1 MKWINYILLFIIP
14 IVGTAQ
20 NNVEIESIEKLIKK
34 YSEIIEVKC
43 DVNINIDV
51 VGMKIPDKQVS
62 VEIVKDKP
70 PRIEGKGLTLLPKK
84 GFIGQFKELFD
95 TPLQPI
101 YLSRRGANVVYK
113 LVSLDTNS
121 DWVTADIEFGEDS
134 LLIFSAAITTRKH
147 GTFFTEHEYENGT
160 FPSASLI
167 TFDIEKFK
175 IPLKFIGRSED
186 VPIVEETEGKNTK
199 GRITLTYTYL

>member
-1 MKWINYILLFIIP
+1 MRWFIYIMIFIFP
-14 IVGTAQ
+14 ITGMAQ
-20 NNVEIESIEKLIKK
+20 NELELEAIDKLINK

-43 DVNINIDV
+43 EVNINIDV
-51 VGMKIPDKQVS
+51 DGMMIPDKQVS
-62 VEIVKDKP
+62 VEIVKDKAP
-70 PRIEGKGLTLLPKK
+70 KIEGKGLTLLPKK

-101 YLSRRGANVVYK
+101 FLSRRGANVVYK
-113 LVSLDTNS
+113 LVSLDAKS
-121 DWVTADIEFGEDS
+121 DWVTADIEFGEQS

-147 GTFFTEHEYENGT
+147 GTFFTMHEYEDGT
-160 FPSASLI
+160 FPKSSLI

-186 VPIVEETEGKNTK
+186 IPIVEESNGKNTT

>member
-1 MKWINYILLFIIP
+1 MKWINYIMLFSISC
-14 IVGTAQ
+14 VGMAQ
-20 NNVEIESIEKLIKK
+20 NDVNTESIDKLIEK
-34 YSEIIEVKC
+34 YSEIIQVKC
-43 DVNINIDV
+43 EVNINIDV
-51 VGMKIPDKQVS
+51 EGMKIPDKQVS

-70 PRIEGKGLTLLPKK
+70 PKIEGKGLTLLPKK
-84 GFIGQFKELFD
+84 GLIGQFKELFD

-101 YLSRRGANVVYK
+101 YLSRRGTNVVYK

-121 DWVTADIEFGEDS
+121 DWVTADIEFGEQS

-147 GTFFTEHEYENGT
+147 GTFYTEHEYEKGV
-160 FPSASLI
+160 FPSSSLI

-175 IPLKFIGRSED
+175 VPLKFIGRNED
-186 VPIVEETEGKNTK
+186 VPILEKTKEKNTK